1 MEDIRKTTKM
11 QKQINGKTY
20 NVEVEVIRRKH
31 LTGGTE
37 FKINVTIKHD
47 GHEVHDTAVELA
59 VFKDVAEMFSPD
71 KLAEEENAGY
81 TEGPNKLIK
90 VLRHDGAWT
99 IARAKVEDRFFEIN
113 VKHFE
118 EPSRFGIKNG
128 RISKLW
134 IREEGKTEADVSYD
148 RGWETPETRFIY
160 HDNMRLIGIADMAAG
175 IELDRPHRC
184 SGVLA
189 YHVSDVMWS
198 ILESIEQRQ
207 VVTLESTCA
216 RPAPLREGLAPGE
229 LD

>member
-1 MEDIRKTTKM
+1 MKKYRYFFGKRLDKTAFHALIVSARLNEVTQAETKTSNNGETKMEDIRKTTKM
-11 QKQINGKTY
+11 QKQIEGKTY
-20 NVEVEVIRRKH
+20 DVDVEVIRRKH

-37 FKINVTIKHD
+37 FRINVTIKLD
-47 GHEVHDTAVELA
+47 GHEVHDTMVELA

-81 TEGPNKLIK
+81 TEGPQKLIK

-128 RISKLW
+128 RVSKLW

-148 RGWETPETRFIY
+148 RGWDIRPTTK
-160 HDNMRLIGIADMAAG
+160 AAKT
-175 IELDRPHRC
+175 ITNE
-184 SGVLA
+184 
-189 YHVSDVMWS
+189 
-198 ILESIEQRQ
+198 ILSMYN
-207 VVTLESTCA
+207 
-216 RPAPLREGLAPGE
+216 
-229 LD
+229 

>member
-11 QKQINGKTY
+11 QKQIDGKTY
-20 NVEVEVIRRKH
+20 DVEVEVIRRKH

-37 FKINVTIKHD
+37 FRINVTIKLD
-47 GHEVHDTAVELA
+47 DHEVHDTMVELA

-81 TEGPNKLIK
+81 TEGPHKMIK

-99 IARAKVEDRFFEIN
+99 IARAKVENRFFEIN

-134 IREEGKTEADVSYD
+134 IREEGKTAADVSYD
-148 RGWETPETRFIY
+148 RGWDVRPKTK
-160 HDNMRLIGIADMAAG
+160 AAKAVMNE
-175 IELDRPHRC
+175 I
-184 SGVLA
+184 LA
-189 YHVSDVMWS
+189 MYN
-198 ILESIEQRQ
+198 
-207 VVTLESTCA
+207 
-216 RPAPLREGLAPGE
+216 
-229 LD
+229 

>member
-11 QKQINGKTY
+11 QKQIDGKTY
-20 NVEVEVIRRKH
+20 DVEVEVIRRKH

-37 FKINVTIKHD
+37 FRINVTIKHD
-47 GHEVHDTAVELA
+47 GREVHDTMVELA

-99 IARAKVEDRFFEIN
+99 IARAKVENRFFEIN

-128 RISKLW
+128 RVSKLW
-134 IREEGKTEADVSYD
+134 IREEGKTEADVNYE
-148 RGWETPETRFIY
+148 RGWDVRPKTK
-160 HDNMRLIGIADMAAG
+160 AAKA
-175 IELDRPHRC
+175 IMNEI
-184 SGVLA
+184 LA
-189 YHVSDVMWS
+189 MYN
-198 ILESIEQRQ
+198 
-207 VVTLESTCA
+207 
-216 RPAPLREGLAPGE
+216 
-229 LD
+229 